1 MSHAELVGPPGA
13 GKSTIHSRLV
23 EADGCFGGDV
33 EDTIRRR
40 IPREARG
47 RCRVTYRSLLKD
59 VRSFV
64 ERKFV
69 EPGFRRAAFGRFVLK
84 HPRFLDILSVVLR
97 STQYESKWLC
107 WYHKKLAEAY
117 QLAIS
122 TTRGGERLCLDEGFA
137 QCAVA
142 TLLRETNESFSLDT
156 YLEAVPIPDL
166 LIHVTAP
173 IDVCLDRQHERNP
186 ENPWA
191 SIEWKH
197 GDQYEVQREVHGV
210 CRRIVDQFADRTTV
224 VTVENTGSIES
235 TLPVVYS
242 ALRVRLNT

>member
-1 MSHAELVGPPGA
+1 MSHVELVGPPGA

-33 EDTIRRR
+33 EDTVRRR
-40 IPREARG
+40 ILREARG
-47 RCRVTYRSLLKD
+47 RCRVTYRSLPED

-64 ERKFV
+64 QRKFV
-69 EPGFRRAAFGRFVLK
+69 EPSFRRAAFDRFVSK

-97 STQYESKWLC
+97 STQYESEWL
-107 WYHKKLAEAY
+107 YSYYKELAEAY

-142 TLLRETNESFSLDT
+142 TLLRGINESFSLDT
-156 YLEAVPIPDL
+156 YLETIPIPDL

-173 IDVCLDRQHERNP
+173 IDVCLSRQQKRNP
-186 ENPWA
+186 EDPWA

-197 GDQYEVQREVHGV
+197 GDQHEVQREVHGV
-210 CRRIVDQFADRTTV
+210 CRRIVDQFADRTNI
-224 VTVENTGSIES
+224 VTVENTGSIKS
-235 TLPVVYS
+235 TLSIVYPT
-242 ALRVRLNT
+242 LRGLLDT